1 MCMLGRKFVER
12 YLEYSRMKDSFLCV
26 GIDPATADMR
36 GKYSIPMDYIN
47 RLGESEALK
56 EFCINVIEKV
66 TPYAPVIKPNAQ
78 FLVYAL
84 GYDGLKEIADK
95 IHEGSSLALL
105 DIKLSDIGS
114 TIDAGLYWIDRLGFD
129 AVTFS
134 PFPGYENGVDAVYK
148 WSEEKQ
154 KGIFALCRMSNP
166 GTHDYQSRMMDG
178 EKFYKR
184 LARDAFEHGSNGYV
198 VGCTA
203 SEELEEIREI
213 IGEETLILSPG
224 LGAQGGDPEIALRYG
239 TNSNGEGLIVSSSRG
254 INFAYEE
261 LKWSFNR
268 YAEAS
273 EQMAK
278 KKRDELNSIRKKL
291 GK

>member
-1 MCMLGRKFVER
+1 M
-12 YLEYSRMKDSFLCV
+12 SF
-26 GIDPATADMR
+26 IE
-36 GKYSIPMDYIN
+36 KK
-47 RLGESEALK
+47 GESEALK
-56 EFCINVIEKV
+56 EFCLNVIEAV
-66 TPYAPVIKPNAQ
+66 TPYVPVIKPNAQ

-84 GYDGLKEIADK
+84 DYDGLKEIADK
-95 IHEGSSLALL
+95 IHEGNSLALL
-105 DIKLSDIGS
+105 DIKLSDIGT

-134 PFPGYENGVDAVYK
+134 PFPGYENGVDAIYK

-166 GTHDYQSRMMDG
+166 GTHDYQSRVMDG

-203 SEELEEIREI
+203 SEELQEIREI

-224 LGAQGGDPEIALRYG
+224 LGAQGGDPEVALRYG
-239 TNSNGEGLIVSSSRG
+239 TNSEGEGLIVSSSRG
-254 INFAYEE
+254 INFAYEVLGLE
-261 LKWSFNR
+261 FVH
-268 YAEAS
+268 YAEAAG
-273 EQMAK
+273 QMAK
-278 KKRDELNSIRKKL
+278 KKRDELNNIRKKL

>member
-1 MCMLGRKFVER
+1 M
-12 YLEYSRMKDSFLCV
+12 
-26 GIDPATADMR
+26 
-36 GKYSIPMDYIN
+36 
-47 RLGESEALK
+47 
-56 EFCINVIEKV
+56 
-66 TPYAPVIKPNAQ
+66 
-78 FLVYAL
+78 
-84 GYDGLKEIADK
+84 
-95 IHEGSSLALL
+95 ALL
-105 DIKLSDIGS
+105 DIKLSDIGT

-134 PFPGYENGVDAVYK
+134 PFPGYENGVDAIYR
-148 WSEEKQ
+148 WSEAKQ

-166 GTHDYQSRMMDG
+166 GTHDYQSRLMDG

-203 SEELEEIREI
+203 SEELQEIREI

-224 LGAQGGDPEIALRYG
+224 LGAQGGDPEVALRYG

-261 LKWSFNR
+261 FGLGFEHYS
-268 YAEAS
+268 EAS
-273 EQMAK
+273 GQMAK
-278 KKRDELNSIRKKL
+278 KKRDELNVIRKKL

>member
-1 MCMLGRKFVER
+1 MLGRRFVER
-12 YLEYSRMKDSFLCV
+12 YLELSRVKDSFLCV
-26 GIDPATADMR
+26 GVDPATEDMR
-36 GKYSIPMDYIN
+36 ERYTVPQ
-47 RLGESEALK
+47 RLIDEKGESEGLK
-56 EFCINVIEKV
+56 EFCLNVIEAV

-84 GYDGLKEIADK
+84 GYEGLREIADK
-95 IHEGSSLALL
+95 IHEGNSLALL

-114 TIDAGLYWIDRLGFD
+114 TMDAGLYWIDRLGYD

-134 PFPGYENGVDAVYK
+134 PFPGYENGVDSVYR

-166 GTHDYQSRMMDG
+166 GTHDYQSREMDG
-178 EKFYKR
+178 EEFYKR
-184 LARDAFEHGSNGYV
+184 LAKDAFNHGSNGYV

-203 SEELEEIREI
+203 SEELRDIRDI

-224 LGAQGGDPEIALRYG
+224 LGAQGGDPETALRYG
-239 TNSNGEGLIVSSSRG
+239 TNGNGEGLIVSSSRG
-254 INFAYEE
+254 INFAYETMGVTWE
-261 LKWSFNR
+261 N

-273 EQMAK
+273 GQMAK
-278 KKRDELNSIRKKL
+278 KKRDELSVIQKRL
-291 GK
+291 

>member
-1 MCMLGRKFVER
+1 MLGSKFVDK
-12 YLEYSRMKDSFLCV
+12 YLELSRAKDSFLCV
-26 GIDPATADMR
+26 GVDPATADMR
-36 GKYSIPMDYIN
+36 DKFSIPIKFIEEK
-47 RLGESEALK
+47 GEAGALE
-56 EFCINVIEKV
+56 EFCLNMIEAV

-84 GYDGLKEIADK
+84 GFDGLKQIVDM
-95 IHEGSSLALL
+95 IHEGDSLALL
-105 DIKLSDIGS
+105 DIKLSDIG
-114 TIDAGLYWIDRLGFD
+114 TTMDAGLYWIDRLGFD

-134 PFPGYENGVDAVYK
+134 PFPGYENGVDAVYR

-166 GTHDYQSRMMDG
+166 GTHDYQSRLMDG

-203 SEELEEIREI
+203 SEELLEIREI

-224 LGAQGGDPEIALRYG
+224 LGAQGGDPEVALKYG
-239 TNSNGEGLIVSSSRG
+239 TNKEGEGLIVSSSRG
-254 INFAYEE
+254 INFAYME
-261 LKWSFNR
+261 LGLKFDN
-268 YAEAS
+268 YADAAG
-273 EQMAK
+273 QMAK
-278 KKRDELNSIRKKL
+278 KKRDELNAIRKKL
-291 GK
+291 RK

>member
-1 MCMLGRKFVER
+1 VEK
-12 YLEYSRMKDSFLCV
+12 YLELSRAKDSFLCV
-26 GIDPATADMR
+26 GVDPATADMR
-36 GKYSIPMDYIN
+36 KKFTIPMDFIKE
-47 RLGESEALK
+47 RGEAGALK
-56 EFCINVIEKV
+56 EFCLNTIDAV
-66 TPYAPVIKPNAQ
+66 TPFAPIIKPNAQ

-84 GYDGLKEIADK
+84 GYDDLSEIVDK
-95 IHEGSSLALL
+95 IHKGNSLALL

-134 PFPGYENGVDAVYK
+134 PFPGYENGVDAVYR

-166 GTHDYQSRMMDG
+166 GTHDYQSRVMDG

-203 SEELEEIREI
+203 SEELQEIRDI

-239 TNSNGEGLIVSSSRG
+239 TNSVGEGLIVSSSRS
-254 INFAYEE
+254 INFAYE
-261 LKWSFNR
+261 SFGWGFDR
-268 YAEAS
+268 YAEAAG
-273 EQMAK
+273 QMAK
-278 KKRDELNSIRKKL
+278 KKRDELNVIRKKL
-291 GK
+291 GKS

>member
-1 MCMLGRKFVER
+1 MEK
-12 YLEYSRMKDSFLCV
+12 YLELSRAKDSFLCV

-36 GKYSIPMDYIN
+36 KKFTIPMDFIEE
-47 RLGESEALK
+47 RGEAEALK
-56 EFCINVIEKV
+56 EFCLNVIEAV
-66 TPYAPVIKPNAQ
+66 TPFAPIIKPNAQ

-84 GYDGLKEIADK
+84 GYDGLSEIVET
-95 IHEGSSLALL
+95 IHESNSLALL

-134 PFPGYENGVDAVYK
+134 PFPGYENGVDAVYR

-166 GTHDYQSRMMDG
+166 GTHDYQSRVMDG

-203 SEELEEIREI
+203 SEELQEIREI

-224 LGAQGGDPEIALRYG
+224 LGAQGGDPEVALRYG
-239 TNSNGEGLIVSSSRG
+239 TNRDGEGLIVSSSRG
-254 INFAYEE
+254 INFAFDA
-261 LKWSFNR
+261 LGWGFDR
-268 YAEAS
+268 YAEAAG
-273 EQMAK
+273 QMAK
-278 KKRDELNSIRKKL
+278 KKRDELNAIRKKL

>member
-1 MCMLGRKFVER
+1 MDK
-12 YLEYSRMKDSFLCV
+12 YLELSRVKDSFLCV
-26 GIDPATADMR
+26 GVDPATADIR
-36 GKYSIPMDYIN
+36 NKYSIPMNYIKKK
-47 RLGESEALK
+47 GETEALK
-56 EFCINVIEKV
+56 EFCLNIIEAV

-84 GYDGLKEIADK
+84 DFDGLKEIADK
-95 IHEGSSLALL
+95 IHEGNSLALL
-105 DIKLSDIGS
+105 DIKLSDIGT

-134 PFPGYENGVDAVYK
+134 PFPGYDNGVDAIYR

-166 GTHDYQSRMMDG
+166 GTHDYQSRLMDG

-203 SEELEEIREI
+203 SEELMEIRDI

-224 LGAQGGDPEIALRYG
+224 LGVQGGDPEIALKYG
-239 TNSNGEGLIVSSSRG
+239 TNSEGEGLIVSSSRG
-254 INFAYEE
+254 INFAYTE
-261 LKWSFNR
+261 LGLPFDQ
-268 YAEAS
+268 YDEAAG
-273 EQMAK
+273 QMAK
-278 KKRDELNSIRKKL
+278 KKRDELNAIRKKL

>member
-1 MCMLGRKFVER
+1 MLGRKFVEK
-12 YLEYSRMKDSFLCV
+12 YLELSRAKDSFLCV
-26 GIDPATADMR
+26 GVDPATADMR
-36 GKYSIPMDYIN
+36 KKFTIPMDFIKE
-47 RLGESEALK
+47 RGEAGALK
-56 EFCINVIEKV
+56 EFCLNTIDAV
-66 TPYAPVIKPNAQ
+66 TPFAPIIKPNAQ

-84 GYDGLKEIADK
+84 GYDDLSEIVDK
-95 IHEGSSLALL
+95 IHEGNSLALL

-134 PFPGYENGVDAVYK
+134 PFPGYENGVDAVYR

-166 GTHDYQSRMMDG
+166 GTHDYQSRVMDG

-203 SEELEEIREI
+203 SEELQEIRDI

-239 TNSNGEGLIVSSSRG
+239 TNSVGEGLIVSSSRS
-254 INFAYEE
+254 INFAYE
-261 LKWSFNR
+261 SFGWGFDR
-268 YAEAS
+268 YAEAAG
-273 EQMAK
+273 QMAK
-278 KKRDELNSIRKKL
+278 KKRDELNVIRKKL
-291 GK
+291 GKS

>member
-1 MCMLGRKFVER
+1 MLGRKFVER
-12 YLEYSRMKDSFLCV
+12 YLEFSRMKDSFLCV
-26 GIDPATADMR
+26 GVDPATEAMR
-36 GKYSIPMDYIN
+36 DRYTVPQKLIEAK
-47 RLGESEALK
+47 GESEGLK
-56 EFCINVIEKV
+56 EFCLNVIEAV

-84 GYDGLKEIADK
+84 GYEGLKEIADK
-95 IHEGSSLALL
+95 IHEGNSLALL

-114 TIDAGLYWIDRLGFD
+114 TIDAGLYWIDRLGYD

-148 WSEEKQ
+148 WSEDKQ

-178 EKFYKR
+178 EEFYKR
-184 LARDAFEHGSNGYV
+184 LARDAFNHGSNGYV

-203 SEELEEIREI
+203 SEELKDIREI
-213 IGEETLILSPG
+213 IGEDTLILSPG
-224 LGAQGGDPEIALRYG
+224 LGAQGGDPETALKYG
-239 TNSNGEGLIVSSSRG
+239 TNSNGEGLLVSSSRG
-254 INFAYEE
+254 INFAYEAMGVDWE
-261 LKWSFNR
+261 K

-273 EQMAK
+273 GQMAK
-278 KKRDELNSIRKKL
+278 KKRDELKVIQEKL
-291 GK
+291 